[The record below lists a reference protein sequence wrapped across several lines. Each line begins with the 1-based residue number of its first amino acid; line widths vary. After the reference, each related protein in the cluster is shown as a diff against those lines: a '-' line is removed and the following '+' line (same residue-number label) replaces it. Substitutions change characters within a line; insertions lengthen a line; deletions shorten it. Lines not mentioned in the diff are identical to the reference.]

1 MTDFCDFVPDSPECV
16 AAADAAASTG
26 DMDNNPPQGGDM
38 MKGGKMD
45 DDRDAQRDS
54 DQMEANLTFLGTAL
68 GVTLSSALQLFRYR
82 SDKDD
87 ESFYIGGDYLDYNG
101 WKTANHLHD
110 YSFLVLGGVAFI
122 TQLLSM
128 FGIANEINLLVWMWG
143 MGFVGMLVEAV
154 AGFMLFYSYDEAYKL
169 TLSDD
174 AEDNSYGTG
183 IMGALQMDALVW
195 AVDSIMIEL
204 GIMMQMD
211 SWYKYQ
217 MHAAN
222 GGEEWMEDGKMDGK
236 MDGEKGGKQM
246 ELMSKIVSVIAF

>member
-16 AAADAAASTG
+16 AAADAAAATG
-26 DMDNNPPQGGDM
+26 NMDNNPPQGGDM

-54 DQMEANLTFLGTAL
+54 DQMEANLTFLFTAL
-68 GVTLSSALQLFRYR
+68 GVSLSSGLQLFRYR
-82 SDKDD
+82 SD
-87 ESFYIGGDYLDYNG
+87 ENFYIGGEYLDFNG
-101 WKTANHLHD
+101 WKMANLLQD

-204 GIMMQMD
+204 GIMMQME

-217 MHAAN
+217 MRAAN
-222 GGEEWMEDGKMDGK
+222 GGEEMMKDGKKGGKMDGK
-236 MDGEKGGKQM
+236 KGGESM
-246 ELMSKIVSVIAF
+246 ELMSKIVSVMAF